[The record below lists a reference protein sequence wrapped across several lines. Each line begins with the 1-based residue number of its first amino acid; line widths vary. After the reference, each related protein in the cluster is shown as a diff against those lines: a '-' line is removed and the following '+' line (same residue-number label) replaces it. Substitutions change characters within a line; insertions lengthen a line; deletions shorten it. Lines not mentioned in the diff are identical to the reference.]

1 MSEWEKK
8 PYKEEANR
16 IREERLVD
24 LPGYKS
30 FWGKKREEPMKRK
43 SSAHSQRHTSPSLT
57 QRASINRLLPGH
69 SPLKILTA
77 PLPGQRLTKMSAQV
91 LVADAIPVN
100 RPSPTQPASPNLLLP
115 GHSPL
120 SILTSLQAKAVLPSQ
135 RLTEM
140 PAQVLAAD
148 ATPVNLIP
156 LQVFTL
162 NASGL
167 ITPTQRRTLAPQGLN
182 THGGHTSAVQFLGT
196 TADNQHQQGAM
207 LSASMAMAAPSPHIT
222 KTFVGTPVALST
234 LPSAQVRTSPAAA
247 KIPPVPSILTNEA
260 HYNPFLLD
268 QLSTINAFPMSQ
280 QVYSTGA
287 LDYVIFNLLLQSA
300 VRISNLPSQ
309 PAGNQTNCLCALCV
323 GNKQKQWIQPS
334 LN

>member
-1 MSEWEKK
+1 MNTSIAERLKRPSNAFIIWSARRRGKLAQENPHVNCGALSKMLGIEWKGMSEWEKK
-8 PYKEEANR
+8 PYMEEANR

-30 FWGKKREEPMKRK
+30 IWAKKREEPKKRK
-43 SSAHSQRHTSPSLT
+43 SSAYSQRHTSPSLT
-57 QRASINRLLPGH
+57 QRASVNRLLPGH

-91 LVADAIPVN
+91 LAANAIPVN
-100 RPSPTQPASPNLLLP
+100 RPSPTQPASTNLLLP

-156 LQVFTL
+156 SQAFTL

-167 ITPTQRRTLAPQGLN
+167 ITPTQ
-182 THGGHTSAVQFLGT
+182 
-196 TADNQHQQGAM
+196 
-207 LSASMAMAAPSPHIT
+207 
-222 KTFVGTPVALST
+222 
-234 LPSAQVRTSPAAA
+234 
-247 KIPPVPSILTNEA
+247 
-260 HYNPFLLD
+260 
-268 QLSTINAFPMSQ
+268 

-287 LDYVIFNLLLQSA
+287 LGYVISNLQLQSA

-309 PAGNQTNCLCALCV
+309 PAGHQTNCLCALCV